1 MAFSPENSRL
11 RVTKSLEEEI
21 AAATNQSE
29 ILSIMHRHELL
40 QGLCVPDIYDPNVRL
55 EVEPVAQSAFSKTLV
70 VNGVSHTVSG
80 STETELLQAESALFQ
95 SLFEQTAANNPPADS
110 HGRDARG
117 RFVAEELSDE
127 AHQAELIRRSELDLK
142 FKRGELDTAAYLAE
156 TGAVDAYLA
165 SKGISIDALQQVA
178 DQKTTAD
185 WTQATQ
191 EFMNTD
197 EGRIWVGGEANKNKL
212 GEFLIEMGAADAPN
226 AENIRRAAKYLR
238 ENNMLVENPETTQ
251 RQQIE
256 GAKSQAELD
265 IALGRSSSLWR

>member
-1 MAFSPENSRL
+1 
-11 RVTKSLEEEI
+11 LEEEI
-21 AAATNQSE
+21 AACTNQSE
-29 ILSIMHRHELL
+29 ILSVMHRHEMA
-40 QGLCVPDIYDPNVRL
+40 QGLVTADAFDPNVKH
-55 EVEPVAQSAFSKTLV
+55 EVEIGEQNYTKVITI
-70 VNGVSHTVSG
+70 NGVDHQVSG
-80 STETELLQAESALFQ
+80 ATEAQMLAAESALFQ
-95 SLFEQTAANNPPADS
+95 SLFEQTAANNTPADS

-117 RFVAEELSDE
+117 RFVAEERSDE

-142 FKRGELDTAAYLAE
+142 FKRGELDTATYLAE